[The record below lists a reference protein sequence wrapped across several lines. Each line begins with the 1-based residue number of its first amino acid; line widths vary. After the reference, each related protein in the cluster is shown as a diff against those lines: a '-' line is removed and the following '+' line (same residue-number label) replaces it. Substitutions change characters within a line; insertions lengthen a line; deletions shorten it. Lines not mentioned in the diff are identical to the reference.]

1 MVNPM
6 MRHRIILVFVIVLLT
21 ACSTATPS
29 SPIEF
34 RRSGG
39 FAGFNDVLNIDAN
52 GHGTLTR
59 RTGKFEFDLTAD
71 ERNRVANALR
81 AAGFA
86 SIPEDSTR
94 KPLVP
99 DEISYVI
106 VYQNHTVKT
115 SDTALTDKL
124 QPLIVMF
131 NELVDRKGR

>member
-1 MVNPM
+1 M
-6 MRHRIILVFVIVLLT
+6 MRIILILAMSGWALT
-21 ACSTATPS
+21 ACSAATPS

-59 RTGKFEFDLTAD
+59 RTGKFEFDLTID
-71 ERNRVANALR
+71 ERNRLANALR
-81 AAGFA
+81 DAGFA

-124 QPLIVMF
+124 QPLIAMF

>member
-1 MVNPM
+1 MT
-6 MRHRIILVFVIVLLT
+6 RTILMLASILLLLS

-59 RTGKFEFDLTAD
+59 RTGKFEFDLTLD
-71 ERNRVANALR
+71 ERNRLANALR
-81 AAGFA
+81 DAGFA

>member
-1 MVNPM
+1 M
-6 MRHRIILVFVIVLLT
+6 MRTLLMLASILLLLS
-21 ACSTATPS
+21 ACSAATPS

-59 RTGKFEFDLTAD
+59 RTGKFEFDLTLD
-71 ERNRVANALR
+71 ERNRLANALR
-81 AAGFA
+81 NAGFT

-124 QPLIVMF
+124 QPLIVIF